1 MTVGRRH
8 NPFGV
13 MTGWWTLAVRALALL
28 LALSV
33 ALPEAGLAADLHHHL
48 GSRTTTL
55 AMASQ
60 VEGATQKADPGIA
73 THIHC
78 GCHIAAP
85 VSAPDP
91 VPPMM
96 RPRLRFDRI
105 AQASTSIVPD
115 LLPRP
120 PRA

>member
-48 GSRTTTL
+48 GSRPTTL

-73 THIHC
+73 AHIHC

-85 VSAPDP
+85 VSAPNP